1 MSNSIA
7 KKDWSNSFNLVG
19 KPIVNDYTFK
29 IDEQSAKSS
38 WIYNSMNLGVDCGEK
53 HGTVYAEMMGGYSPE
68 SDNVRKVWGKNEDGG
83 ADFSTSIEVSWD
95 DRFNEEILENVADLS
110 MITVGLEKTDK
121 GKTYYKKFLNEYDAI
136 AYIKEHL
143 TSDMVVN
150 VKGTLKYSMYND
162 QTQIRKTINSIVLS
176 SVDDPSKYR
185 ATFTQ
190 SILLDKESA
199 SLKKDNIDKDK
210 GVMYVNA
217 RVLDYVKEYNG
228 VEVRGQFPYNI
239 QFEFEMPFDDQDK
252 CKKIVDNVFKVKKG
266 ITQITFDGNFVEGGA
281 TVTATLDDIPDD
293 IKALIDMGLYEESE
307 ALAKCSSNGN
317 RERRMVLRKPA
328 IKLIGEDRTPLIQK
342 FEERYEESDLMLDCM
357 VKGNDDNV
365 PWDEEESESSGDD
378 MDWLNDL

>member
-228 VEVRGQFPYNI
+228 IEVRGQFPYNV

-293 IKALIDMGLYEESE
+293 IRALIDMGLYEESE

-357 VKGNDDNV
+357 VKNNDDSA
-365 PWDEEESESSGDD
+365 PWEEEESESSGDD